1 MLCTS
6 CVPPGDQAVKVGE
19 TIGGG
24 VEEHQRVKG
33 GRLLTQRQKQSFSGV
48 EKNNLIDIDIKI
60 IRISKYYHLAD

>member
-1 MLCTS
+1 MLCTN

-33 GRLLTQRQKQSFSGV
+33 GRLLTQRQKQSFRGV
-48 EKNNLIDIDIKI
+48 EKNNLIDIDI
-60 IRISKYYHLAD
+60 